1 VSLNVSSR
9 PALLPED
16 EGVLIL
22 TSAAEEQQIMQ
33 ALDQAG
39 IRTESCGSIR
49 EVCRSMESG
58 AGVLIAS
65 RALEH
70 RVRQF
75 QKLTLEQSKSEDR
88 ERHRLSEILH
98 DDLQQVLVAAKFHL
112 AKLGI
117 HIPDSSSKAIAAQIE
132 SILGDAIQKSRTL
145 SQELS
150 PTVLHRAN
158 FAEILRWLAGQI
170 QAMHGLELELEI
182 SRELQIE
189 SSALRWFLYKAI
201 NELLLNIAK
210 HARTSRARIRARRIR
225 KHICVSVLDQGRGL
239 DTSELDEGAGLGLTG
254 IGERLELLGG
264 RLAIRS
270 AGGKGRSFRIVIP
283 EDPFADEKSTEK
295 RVPDKKEPD
304 ISFGNDLARLRVL
317 IADDHEIVREGI
329 ASLLSEQKDVEVVAQ
344 AGNGREAVDL
354 AGQFRPDVVIMDASM
369 PLMNGDEAT
378 RQIKTYLP
386 NTRVVAL
393 SMFDQNEMIQR
404 MYRAGVEGY
413 VLKTAPPE
421 DLLAA
426 IRSREQASN

>member
-1 VSLNVSSR
+1 
-9 PALLPED
+9 
-16 EGVLIL
+16 
-22 TSAAEEQQIMQ
+22 M
-33 ALDQAG
+33 
-39 IRTESCGSIR
+39 
-49 EVCRSMESG
+49 
-58 AGVLIAS
+58 
-65 RALEH
+65 
-70 RVRQF
+70 
-75 QKLTLEQSKSEDR
+75 
-88 ERHRLSEILH
+88 
-98 DDLQQVLVAAKFHL
+98 
-112 AKLGI
+112 
-117 HIPDSSSKAIAAQIE
+117 
-132 SILGDAIQKSRTL
+132 
-145 SQELS
+145 
-150 PTVLHRAN
+150 
-158 FAEILRWLAGQI
+158 
-170 QAMHGLELELEI
+170 
-182 SRELQIE
+182 
-189 SSALRWFLYKAI
+189 
-201 NELLLNIAK
+201 
-210 HARTSRARIRARRIR
+210 
-225 KHICVSVLDQGRGL
+225 
-239 DTSELDEGAGLGLTG
+239 
-254 IGERLELLGG
+254 
-264 RLAIRS
+264 
-270 AGGKGRSFRIVIP
+270 IP

-295 RVPDKKEPD
+295 RVPDKKDPD